1 MAKVEIVERLE
12 RLERLE
18 RMERLERLERMERM
32 ERMGAYGEACVP
44 RTAVVDAA
52 VCIGYVSAHAT
63 APGDAVEA
71 AAATCMYVWFA
82 HSRIHKG
89 IGTSD
94 NRDRLY
100 PQRRMLVQAVVTVQL
115 CYHTRQLSQRQQTS
129 NQTNG
134 VLKRT

>member
-1 MAKVEIVERLE
+1 MERMAKVEIVERLE

-44 RTAVVDAA
+44 RTAGVDAA

-71 AAATCMYVWFA
+71 AAATC
-82 HSRIHKG
+82 
-89 IGTSD
+89 
-94 NRDRLY
+94 
-100 PQRRMLVQAVVTVQL
+100 MLVQAVVTVQL